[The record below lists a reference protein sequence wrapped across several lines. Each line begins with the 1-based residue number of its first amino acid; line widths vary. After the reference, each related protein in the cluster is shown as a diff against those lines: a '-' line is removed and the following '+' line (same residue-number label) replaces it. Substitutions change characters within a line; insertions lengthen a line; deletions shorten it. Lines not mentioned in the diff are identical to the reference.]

1 MVKFLQTCVF
11 TLVALLKI
19 AVLLKGCRNF
29 TERHFNTALVSFC
42 FVVLMPREK
51 RKASDSEVPFPSR
64 PSKRKTSVLAKH
76 TAELASTYN
85 KGISP
90 SDIAKIFR
98 EKYGYTDDVV
108 NSRTVSDR
116 VHYIKKNGLAKIAP
130 MNIPDAVVAV
140 P

>member
-29 TERHFNTALVSFC
+29 TERRFDAALVSFC

-51 RKASDSEVPFPSR
+51 RKASDSEAPFPSC

-90 SDIAKIFR
+90 SDITNFFW

-108 NSRTVSDR
+108 NSQTVSDR
-116 VHYIKKNGLAKIAP
+116 VHYI
-130 MNIPDAVVAV
+130 
-140 P
+140 